1 MGQLAVH
8 AVHEDASGLDEEG
21 MQALALNLRRMAR
34 WLGLE
39 RVQLNCQRVSGGRL
53 AVALAQIEGD

>member
-1 MGQLAVH
+1 ML
-8 AVHEDASGLDEEG
+8 
-21 MQALALNLRRMAR
+21 ALATNLRGMAN

-53 AVALAQIEGD
+53 AVALAQIEGG